1 MPNFCESCGSPLE
14 EDALFCSICGAKVEL
29 DEPEPLAP
37 EPAVSVHEPT
47 VEAPEPVEVPA
58 PVEIPAPV
66 EAEPLTAPPV
76 QALSAE
82 PNEGV
87 AQPEGKSKAPLF
99 AVLGAAV
106 VLVLAFAIWQLAGA
120 KPSPKQPTKDST
132 GVAAPSSNT
141 EAKVNKPSAP
151 SEKHAEA
158 SEDTILILRTE
169 VTKSL
174 ADVSAAGWSDASSNK
189 AISSISSL
197 SKKVEGLGRT
207 DLADYWRSLSFYIQA
222 CNAGSHRDRA
232 KAKAFFEKAA
242 GALVHIPLEKLSADP
257 TLKGDAIGTIG
268 AYFSLA
274 NDIGLPDDYPPVKG
288 LRQLKRKLEQ

>member
-37 EPAVSVHEPT
+37 EPAVEVPEP
-47 VEAPEPVEVPA
+47 VEAQAPVEVPA
-58 PVEIPAPV
+58 PVE
-66 EAEPLTAPPV
+66 AEPLAAPPV
-76 QALSAE
+76 QHPSAE
-82 PNEGV
+82 RGEAV
-87 AQPEGKSKAPLF
+87 ARPEGKSKAPLF

-106 VLVLAFAIWQLAGA
+106 VLVLAFAIWQFAGA
-120 KPSPKQPTKDST
+120 KPSPKQPTKDSA
-132 GVAAPSSNT
+132 GIAAPSSNT

-151 SEKHAEA
+151 SDKPAEA
-158 SEDTILILRTE
+158 SDHTILMLRTE

-174 ADVSAAGWSDASSNK
+174 ADVSAAGWSDSSSVK

-197 SKKVEGLGRT
+197 SKKVEGLGRS

-242 GALVHIPLEKLSADP
+242 GALVQIPLEKLSADP